1 MPIARHHV
9 VLITGASTGIG
20 EAIALEL
27 APRGVRLA
35 LAARNAIELERVAST
50 CRDRGSDAIA
60 IVTDVGVEASCNAF
74 IDAAVAHFGRI
85 DTLINNAGIT
95 MWAAFEEIV
104 DLSMA
109 ERIMRVNYLGSVWC
123 THRALPHLRASGGR
137 LAAVSSLAG
146 LSGVPTRTLYA
157 ASKHAVRGFFD
168 SLRIE
173 LAGSGV
179 TVTVAYPGFVST
191 RVRERAFGADGRPLG
206 TSPVRE
212 AEVMTPAECAG
223 IILRAL
229 DDRRREVVMTARG
242 RVGRW
247 LKLIAPA
254 LVDRV
259 AARAIASG
267 K

>member
-1 MPIARHHV
+1 MTVSRDHV
-9 VLITGASTGIG
+9 VLITGASAGIG

-35 LAARNAIELERVAST
+35 LAARNVVELERVAAT
-50 CRDRGSDAIA
+50 CRNRGAQALA
-60 IVTDVGVEASCNAF
+60 IVTDVGDQDSCNAF
-74 IDAAVAHFGRI
+74 IDASVAHFGRI
-85 DTLINNAGIT
+85 DVLVNNAGIT

-137 LAAVSSLAG
+137 LLAIASLAG

-157 ASKHAVRGFFD
+157 ASKHAIRGFFD

-179 TVTVAYPGFVST
+179 TVTIAYPGFVST

-212 AEVMTPAECAG
+212 AEVMTPEECARIVVG
-223 IILRAL
+223 AL
-229 DDRRREVVMTARG
+229 DHRRREVVMTIRG
-242 RVGRW
+242 RIGRW